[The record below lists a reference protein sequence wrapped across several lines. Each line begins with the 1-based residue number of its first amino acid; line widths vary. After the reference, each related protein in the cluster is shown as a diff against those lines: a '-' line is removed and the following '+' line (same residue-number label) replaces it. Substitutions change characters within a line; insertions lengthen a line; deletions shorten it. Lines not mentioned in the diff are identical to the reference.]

1 MTNQITYTNM
11 HFTIEVKK
19 QPSGFLEI
27 EVINIG
33 HTEPDRQLVV
43 DALKEA
49 LRMVDIRNM
58 EYKNEHQ

>member
-1 MTNQITYTNM
+1 M